1 MDSADTIHL
10 LLLRNLQ
17 SKLFGFKLQKK
28 SRSKDEL
35 KLIKFIIDH
44 FGHKPKNIALYQ
56 RALTHKSYSNSH
68 DDVISNERLEFLGDA
83 ILDSIVADY
92 LFLKFPLEDEGY
104 LTKIKSK
111 IVNRKTLSDI
121 GRILDIGRFM
131 QYNSARS
138 INMATL
144 EGNALEALIGAI
156 YLDSNFDKTKTAIL
170 SYLFNKHIDINK
182 LLEIE
187 IDFKSKLFIWAQK
200 NKLSLDFEIIS
211 EENDGNT
218 WQYTSQV
225 RINNLAYGIGIGT
238 SKKIAEQEASK
249 ETLSLVGEV

>member
-1 MDSADTIHL
+1 
-10 LLLRNLQ
+10 
-17 SKLFGFKLQKK
+17 LFGFKLQKK

-35 KLIKFIIDH
+35 RLIKFIIDH
-44 FGHKPKNIALYQ
+44 FGHKPQNLALYK

-68 DDVISNERLEFLGDA
+68 DDINSNERLEFLGDA
-83 ILDSIVADY
+83 ILDSIVADF
-92 LFLKFPLEDEGY
+92 LFQKFPQEDEGY

-121 GRILDIGRFM
+121 GRILDIGQFM

-156 YLDSNFDKTKTAIL
+156 YLDSNYDKTKTAIV
-170 SYLFNKHIDINK
+170 SYLLKKHIDLNK
-182 LLEIE
+182 LLEKE

-200 NKLSLDFEIIS
+200 NKLSLDFDILS
-211 EENDGNT
+211 EENDGNS
-218 WQYTSQV
+218 WRYTSQV
-225 RINNLAYGIGIGT
+225 RINNQAYGIGIGT
-238 SKKIAEQEASK
+238 SKKVAEQEASK
-249 ETLSLVGEV
+249 ETLMLVGEF